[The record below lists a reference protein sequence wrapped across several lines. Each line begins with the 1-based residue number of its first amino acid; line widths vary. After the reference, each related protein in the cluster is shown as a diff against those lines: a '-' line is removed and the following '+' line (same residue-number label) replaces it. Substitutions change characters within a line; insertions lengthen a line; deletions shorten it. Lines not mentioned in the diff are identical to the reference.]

1 MTLFFVLVEKK
12 RCERKVNGRERDDLT
27 ESAELTMSLQLLIQ
41 QTSLSFIFSSLNFK
55 MIYEKKKKKY

>member
-27 ESAELTMSLQLLIQ
+27 ESAELTMSLQLLIKKN
-41 QTSLSFIFSSLNFK
+41 SLSFIFSSLNFK
-55 MIYEKKKKKY
+55 MI